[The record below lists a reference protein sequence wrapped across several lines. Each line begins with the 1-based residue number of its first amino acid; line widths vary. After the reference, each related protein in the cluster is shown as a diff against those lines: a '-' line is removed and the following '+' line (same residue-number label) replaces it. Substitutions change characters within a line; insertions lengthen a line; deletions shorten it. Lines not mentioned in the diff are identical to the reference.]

1 MYGQEIKYFE
11 LIIIQLLFEIIRG
24 NINEFYHFIFLPFK
38 FYDWKLEL
46 IGITFLVFS
55 IDKLIIIII
64 LEGKNYEEF
73 DGKLNIRRRK
83 FM

>member
-1 MYGQEIKYFE
+1 MNFTIFFF
-11 LIIIQLLFEIIRG
+11 LLNFTI
-24 NINEFYHFIFLPFK
+24 PF
-38 FYDWKLEL
+38 KLEL

>member
-24 NINEFYHFIFLPFK
+24 NINEFYHIFLPFK